1 VQPAALGDLM
11 QQRTVNSSAHRGA
24 KMIPFLIVP
33 ADLKSVPLF
42 QGVQESDLRALA
54 ERTVSRSYPKQAI
67 IVHEGDESDSLYLI
81 LAGRV
86 KIFLSDDNG
95 KELILAVKGPGQY
108 FGEMVLDEQ
117 PRAASVITL
126 EPAQFAVLSRAD
138 FKAFLLTHAEVALQL
153 IQNLIH
159 VARGLNQNVRSL
171 AMLDVYGRVARIL
184 LELAVEQGGK
194 LVIPEKLTQKD
205 IAARV
210 GASRE
215 MINRILRDLT
225 TGGYVSVQ
233 AGRITINKAPPARW

>member
-1 VQPAALGDLM
+1 M
-11 QQRTVNSSAHRGA
+11 
-24 KMIPFLIVP
+24 P
-33 ADLKSVPLF
+33 ADLKSIPLF
-42 QGVQESDLRALA
+42 EGLPEAELRALA
-54 ERTVSRSYPKQAI
+54 ERTVTRSYPKQAI
-67 IVHEGDESDSLYLI
+67 IVTEGDESDSLYLI
-81 LAGRV
+81 LSGRV
-86 KIFLSDDNG
+86 KVYLADEHG
-95 KELILAVKGPGQY
+95 KELILAIKGAGQY

-117 PRAASVITL
+117 PRSASVITL

-138 FKAFLLTHAEVALQL
+138 FRAFLLRHPEVALAL
-153 IQNLIH
+153 IQNLIRL
-159 VARGLNQNVRSL
+159 ARGLNQNVRNL

-194 LVIPEKLTQKD
+194 LVIPEKMTQKD

-225 TGGYVSVQ
+225 TGGYVSME

>member
-1 VQPAALGDLM
+1 MVDL
-11 QQRTVNSSAHRGA
+11 R
-24 KMIPFLIVP
+24 KI
-33 ADLKSVPLF
+33 PLF
-42 QGVQESDLRALA
+42 EGVTESELSALA
-54 ERTVSRSYPKQAI
+54 DRAVTRSYPKQAI
-67 IVHEGDESDSLYLI
+67 LVNEGDESDSLFLI

-86 KIFLSDDNG
+86 KVYLSDESG
-95 KELILAVKGPGQY
+95 KELILAIKGPGQY
-108 FGEMVLDEQ
+108 FGEMVLDDQ
-117 PRAASVITL
+117 PRAASVMTI
-126 EPAQFAVLSRAD
+126 EPAQFAILSRAD
-138 FKAFLLTHAEVALQL
+138 FRAFLLRHSEVALQV
-153 IQNLIH
+153 IQNLIR

-194 LVIPEKLTQKD
+194 LVIPEKMTQKD

-225 TGGYVSVQ
+225 TGGYVTVE

>member
-1 VQPAALGDLM
+1 M
-11 QQRTVNSSAHRGA
+11 S
-24 KMIPFLIVP
+24 
-33 ADLKSVPLF
+33 ADLKNVPLF
-42 QGVQESDLRALA
+42 EGLPDTELRALA
-54 ERTVSRSYPKQAI
+54 ARTVTRSYARQAI
-67 IVHEGDESDSLYLI
+67 IVNEGDESDSLYLI
-81 LAGRV
+81 LSGRV
-86 KIFLSDDNG
+86 KVYLADEHG
-95 KELILAVKGPGQY
+95 KELILAIKGPGQY
-108 FGEMVLDEQ
+108 FGEMVLDDQ
-117 PRAASVITL
+117 PRSASVITL

-138 FKAFLLTHAEVALQL
+138 FRAFLLRHPEVALLL
-153 IQNLIH
+153 IQNLIR

-225 TGGYVSVQ
+225 TGGYVSME